1 MKQSELEP
9 SPLTDILRG
18 RFAGPGPAGTL
29 TKVALELEGDAALAQ
44 RRFSEALVLY
54 KAVRASSWR
63 LKSKMGWCC
72 WSLEQWEAGARY
84 LADAPRRGEVAPL
97 VALIQCVAALNGRT
111 GERDEEL
118 DGLVRVLLLQPDPD
132 PYFYEL
138 ADTHMIDKAGR
149 LEQLRIG
156 YERFPADAG
165 LRRRYTRA
173 AWGAGVPEENLLRL
187 VREATGPN
195 DAAPEDLWQGYEI
208 AWDCGRYDEALALV
222 QRLVGSSQPHDRPFL
237 KLVEGDAA
245 MQAGDHAAAF
255 AVYEALILSLN
266 TDDRDQRELALQ
278 AAKGMLQVAVL
289 KDREKDIAYAAA
301 SFAAI
306 YCRYG
311 IMAIVDQ
318 GSPIDYDLVRFHV
331 GEQRIDYIPYSD
343 LRPLREKI
351 LGAVGDPDVR
361 AVLKVLYAAHDGPNA
376 TLTAVESTALILSA
390 SQDSSVPHIQ
400 RHVAWAKME
409 SGEFEAAGRA
419 FALFDLAR
427 AIQDG
432 GTWTAYDHDSMF
444 DEPPYND
451 EAVVDDFADGMIKAI
466 ASEALGQEDMVCDQ
480 LYDIAT
486 VYLRAPLLHYK
497 LYTRFLAMMEM
508 IVAVYRVAEV
518 EPTESTWFD
527 YGLACHYTGNKEQAL
542 AAYAECL
549 ALHPDHAAARAN
561 QLMLVPAAARA
572 DIIIGHAIDSL
583 AEAKAPVSIDEITL
597 KHAVYLLA
605 LYRACG
611 GAEQDLVLL
620 PFGTNEQPFAPTPE
634 LLVPLVALL
643 RTGLVRISRQSPPS
657 AFTIEQSPARVT
669 AYVLRDLYWE
679 LPAAT
684 LDRIRE
690 IEDAC
695 LTGHWPDHWRQQAP
709 DLAQELAVHEC
720 LAYLRFCAED
730 RGLPMPAGEK
740 TMLMIE
746 NALTTYSVG
755 QAYAF
760 CWQGAAAAADFR
772 QRKSVSAL
780 HAGNT
785 IVSNCQR
792 RIDQARV
799 KEWEVSN
806 YTRPR
811 EVRRTQLS
819 YTLFDAFLGFGDRAF
834 TVPLAQLFE
843 EAYGTQQRLAAG

>member
-1 MKQSELEP
+1 MNSQDNEP
-9 SPLTDILRG
+9 LSLSDLLRG
-18 RFAGPGPAGTL
+18 RSAPHSAPMDAPTRI
-29 TKVALELEGDAALAQ
+29 ALEFEGDAALAQ
-44 RRFSEALVLY
+44 RRFAEALVLY
-54 KAVRASSWR
+54 KAARASSWR

-72 WSLEQWEAGARY
+72 WNLEHWEAGARY
-84 LADAPRRGEVAPL
+84 LADAPRRGEVPPL
-97 VALIQCVAALNGRT
+97 VALIQCVSALNGRT

-118 DGLVRVLLLQPDPD
+118 DGLVRVLLLQPNPE

-138 ADTHMIDKAGR
+138 ADTHMIDKSGR
-149 LEQLRIG
+149 LEQLRTG
-156 YERFPADAG
+156 YERFPTDAS

-173 AWGAGVPEENLLRL
+173 AWGAGVPEDDLLRL
-187 VREATGPN
+187 VREATDPG

-208 AWDCGRYDEALALV
+208 AWGYGRYDEALALV
-222 QRLVGSSQPHDRPFL
+222 QRLVAASQPQYRPFL

-245 MQAGDHAAAF
+245 MLAGELASAYS
-255 AVYEALILSLN
+255 VYDALILSLN
-266 TDDRDQRELALQ
+266 TDDRDQRELAMH
-278 AAKGMLQVAVL
+278 AAKGLLQVAVL
-289 KDREKDIAYAAA
+289 REQEEDVAYAAA
-301 SFAAI
+301 SLVAI
-306 YCRYG
+306 FCRYG

-318 GSPIDYDLVRFHV
+318 GSPMDFDLVRFHV
-331 GEQRIDYIPYSD
+331 GEQRIDYIPYAD

-351 LGAVGDPDVR
+351 LAAVGDPDVR
-361 AVLKVLYAAHDGPNA
+361 AVLKVLYAANDGPNA
-376 TLTAVESTALILSA
+376 TLTADECTALIVSA
-390 SQDSSVPHIQ
+390 GHESSVPHIQ
-400 RHVAWAKME
+400 RHVAWAMME

-419 FALFDLAR
+419 FTLFDLAR
-427 AIQDG
+427 AVQDS
-432 GTWTAYDHDSMF
+432 GTWSAYDDDSMF
-444 DEPPYND
+444 DESPYND
-451 EAVVDDFADGMIKAI
+451 EAVVDDFAEGMIKTMA
-466 ASEALGQEDMVCDQ
+466 AEALGQEEMVCDH
-480 LYDIAT
+480 LHEIASA
-486 VYLRAPLLHYK
+486 YLRAPFLHYK

-508 IVAVYRVAEV
+508 IVAVYRAAEV
-518 EPTESTWFD
+518 EPPETAWFD
-527 YGLACHYTGNKEQAL
+527 YGLACHYAGKKEQAL

-583 AEAKAPVSIDEITL
+583 AGAEAPASISEITL

-634 LLVPLVALL
+634 LLQPLFPLL
-643 RTGLVRISRQSPPS
+643 RTGLVRISKQSPPS

-679 LPAAT
+679 VPAGT

-690 IEDAC
+690 IEEAC
-695 LTGHWPDHWRQQAP
+695 LTGRWPEHWRQQAP
-709 DLAQELAVHEC
+709 ELAQELATHEC

-746 NALTTYSVG
+746 NALATYSVG

-834 TVPLAQLFE
+834 TVPLAQLFNLNE
-843 EAYGTQQRLAAG
+843 KKTGEML